1 MSLPVPLANGG
12 ALISP
17 GAGHPQRERKRNE
30 GRMPRRN
37 SSNGRLEEAIATLIS
52 NQSSF
57 QAKFMA
63 LSARTDER
71 FARIEN
77 ELAEIQS
84 NSAATRSDSPI
95 TTGGHPAENRVRG
108 QAVSA
113 GPTPCREREQPLKQP
128 PKRDRLP

>member
-52 NQSSF
+52 NQASF
-57 QAKFMA
+57 QANFMA

-84 NSAATRSDSPI
+84 NSAEEAILQSLPKPSGRKPASRSS
-95 TTGGHPAENRVRG
+95 
-108 QAVSA
+108 
-113 GPTPCREREQPLKQP
+113 RERGP
-128 PKRDRLP
+128 DTLPRT